1 MRGIN
6 PPLFVFMKNPTIAAI
21 ATALDNSSI
30 AIIRVSGDEA
40 IDIVSKIFITPSGKL
55 LSDYKSGT
63 INYGHIVNKGDVI
76 DEVYVS
82 IFRAPNS
89 YTRENVVEIN
99 THGGIYVTK
108 KVLAI
113 LLQNGCRLAMP
124 GEFSKRAFLN
134 GRIDLSQAEAV
145 MELINSEN
153 DLSLRSGISK
163 LSGSVYKKIKKIRD
177 EIIYEIAHIE
187 SALDDPEHI
196 SLDNYSEIIRNKI
209 DNIIIDLQRL
219 SDSAETGR
227 IIRNGIKTVIVGKPN
242 VGKSSVMNVLLG
254 EDRAIV
260 TDIEGTT
267 RDSIEEGL
275 KLGNINLRLIDT
287 AGIRN
292 SEDIIENIG
301 IEKSISLCNNAD
313 LILFVIDSS
322 RELDDNDIKIIEMT
336 ENKKMIILLNKTDKE
351 MVVSEAD
358 IDKLMSSCGRASSA
372 YNIIPVSAKENLGF
386 DKLTDAAESMFID
399 TAVINS
405 NEVIIT
411 NLRHKANIDDAIMSL
426 KSVINSIELGMP
438 EDFYTIDMM
447 GAYTSLGYIIGEE
460 VDDDLVNEIFS
471 KFCMGK

>member
-1 MRGIN
+1 M
-6 PPLFVFMKNPTIAAI
+6 
-21 ATALDNSSI
+21 
-30 AIIRVSGDEA
+30 
-40 IDIVSKIFITPSGKL
+40 
-55 LSDYKSGT
+55 
-63 INYGHIVNKGDVI
+63 I

-301 IEKSISLCNNAD
+301 IEKSISLCNDAD

-336 ENKKMIILLNKTDKE
+336 ENKKIIILLNKTDKE

-358 IDKLMSSCGRASSA
+358 IDKLMSSCGRVSSA

>member
-55 LSDYKSGT
+55 LSDCKSGT

-196 SLDNYSEIIRNKI
+196 NLDNYSEIIRNKI
-209 DNIIIDLQRL
+209 DNTIIDLQRL

-301 IEKSISLCNNAD
+301 IEKSISLCNDAD

-322 RELDDNDIKIIEMT
+322 RKLDDNDIKIIEMT

-358 IDKLMSSCGRASSA
+358 IDKLMSQRGSESSS
-372 YNIIPVSAKENLGF
+372 YYIIPVSAKENIGF
-386 DKLTDAAESMFID
+386 DKLSDAAESMFID

>member
-40 IDIVSKIFITPSGKL
+40 IDIVSIIFITPSGKL
-55 LSDYKSGT
+55 LSDCKSGT

-209 DNIIIDLQRL
+209 DNTIIDLQRL

-301 IEKSISLCNNAD
+301 IEKSISLCNDAD

-322 RELDDNDIKIIEMT
+322 RKLDDNDIKIIEMT

-358 IDKLMSSCGRASSA
+358 IDKLMSQRGSESSS
-372 YNIIPVSAKENLGF
+372 YYIIPVSAKENIGF
-386 DKLTDAAESMFID
+386 DKLSDAAESMFID

>member
-1 MRGIN
+1 MYRNYPVLMIGWN
-6 PPLFVFMKNPTIAAI
+6 VLTVYGVSVVFMIELLKKSF
-21 ATALDNSSI
+21 ALG
-30 AIIRVSGDEA
+30 VS
-40 IDIVSKIFITPSGKL
+40 
-55 LSDYKSGT
+55 
-63 INYGHIVNKGDVI
+63 
-76 DEVYVS
+76 
-82 IFRAPNS
+82 
-89 YTRENVVEIN
+89 ENQQN
-99 THGGIYVTK
+99 THKDQNHRTVGRRKLAEVPVTPVGLADQCVDPQCK
-108 KVLAI
+108 QCGFPNVDAVGDHTADGRNDDEQRPVGQNVL
-113 LLQNGCRLAMP
+113 
-124 GEFSKRAFLN
+124 EFDDVK
-134 GRIDLSQAEAV
+134 G
-145 MELINSEN
+145 
-153 DLSLRSGISK
+153 LSLKSGISK
-163 LSGSVYKKIKKIRD
+163 LSGSVYKRIKEIRD

-196 SLDNYSEIIRNKI
+196 SLDNYSEEIRNKI
-209 DNIIIDLQRL
+209 DKILKELTKL
-219 SDSAETGR
+219 SDSTETGR

-301 IEKSISLCNNAD
+301 IEKSITLCNDAD

-322 RELDDNDIKIIEMT
+322 RELDDNDIKIIKMT
-336 ENKKMIILLNKTDKE
+336 ENKKMIILLNKTDKD
-351 MVVSEAD
+351 MVVSEED
-358 IDKLMSSCGRASSA
+358 IDKLMSERENASST
-372 YNIIPVSAKENLGF
+372 YHIIPVSAKENIGF
-386 DKLTDAAESMFID
+386 DELSNVAESLFID
-399 TAVINS
+399 TNVINS

-411 NLRHKANIDDAIMSL
+411 NLRHKANIDDAILSL
-426 KSVINSIELGMP
+426 NSVINSIELGMP

>member
-55 LSDYKSGT
+55 LSDCKSGT

-301 IEKSISLCNNAD
+301 IEKSISLCNDAD

-322 RELDDNDIKIIEMT
+322 RKLDDIEMT

-358 IDKLMSSCGRASSA
+358 IDKLMSQRGSESSS
-372 YNIIPVSAKENLGF
+372 YYIIPVSAKENIGF
-386 DKLTDAAESMFID
+386 DKLSDAAESMFID

>member
-55 LSDYKSGT
+55 LSDCKSGT

-209 DNIIIDLQRL
+209 DNTIIDLQRL

-301 IEKSISLCNNAD
+301 IEKSISLCNDAD

-322 RELDDNDIKIIEMT
+322 RKLDDNDIKIIEMT

-358 IDKLMSSCGRASSA
+358 IDKLMSG
-372 YNIIPVSAKENLGF
+372 
-386 DKLTDAAESMFID
+386 
-399 TAVINS
+399 
-405 NEVIIT
+405 
-411 NLRHKANIDDAIMSL
+411 
-426 KSVINSIELGMP
+426 
-438 EDFYTIDMM
+438 
-447 GAYTSLGYIIGEE
+447 
-460 VDDDLVNEIFS
+460 
-471 KFCMGK
+471 

>member
-6 PPLFVFMKNPTIAAI
+6 PPLFVYMKNPTIAAI
-21 ATALDNSSI
+21 ATALDNSGI

-40 IDIVSKIFITPSGKL
+40 IDIVSKLFITPSGKL
-55 LSDYKSGT
+55 LSDCKSGT
-63 INYGHIVNKGDVI
+63 INYGHIIFNSDVI

-82 IFRAPNS
+82 IFRSPNS
-89 YTRENVVEIN
+89 YTREDVVEIN

-108 KVLAI
+108 KVLAV
-113 LLQNGCRLAMP
+113 LLKNGCRLAMP

-153 DLSLRSGISK
+153 DLSLKSGISK
-163 LSGSVYKKIKKIRD
+163 LSGSVYKRIKEIR
-177 EIIYEIAHIE
+177 
-187 SALDDPEHI
+187 S
-196 SLDNYSEIIRNKI
+196 KI
-209 DNIIIDLQRL
+209 DKLLKELTKL
-219 SDSAETGR
+219 SDSTETGR

-301 IEKSISLCNNAD
+301 IEKSINLCNDAD

-322 RELDDNDIKIIEMT
+322 RELDDNDIKIIKMT
-336 ENKKMIILLNKTDKE
+336 ENKKMIILLNKTDKD
-351 MVVSEAD
+351 MVVSEED
-358 IDKLMSSCGRASSA
+358 IDKLMSERGNASSA
-372 YNIIPVSAKENLGF
+372 YHIIPVSAKENIGF
-386 DKLTDAAESMFID
+386 DELSNVAESLFID
-399 TAVINS
+399 TNVINS

-411 NLRHKANIDDAIMSL
+411 NLRHKANIDDAILSL
-426 KSVINSIELGMP
+426 NSVINSIELGMP